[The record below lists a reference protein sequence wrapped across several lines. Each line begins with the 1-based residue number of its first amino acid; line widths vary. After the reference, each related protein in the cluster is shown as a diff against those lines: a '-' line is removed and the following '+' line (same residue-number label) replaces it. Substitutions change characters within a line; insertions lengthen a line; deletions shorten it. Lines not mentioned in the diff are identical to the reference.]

1 MKYLL
6 DLILVVCVVG
16 LGYLWNGEKK
26 NSRTQS
32 DQIDQ
37 LYAAQAKLELD
48 LKAAQASGEKL
59 AADLAALTE
68 TEQQLRQEWEAQK
81 EALAAKTAEADELR
95 QISQKLKE
103 RVDELQ
109 GYKDRASK
117 AIIAEKPPPAGQ
129 P

>member
-16 LGYLWNGEKK
+16 LGYLWNGEKQ
-26 NSRTQS
+26 NSSKQS

-37 LYAAQAKLELD
+37 LYAAQAKLELE
-48 LKAAQASGEKL
+48 LNAARSAGEKL

-68 TEQQLRQEWEAQK
+68 TEQQLRQEWQAQT
-81 EALAAKTAEADELR
+81 EALTAKTAEADELR
-95 QISQKLKE
+95 QISPKLKE

-109 GYKDRASK
+109 GYKDRARQ
-117 AIIAEKPPPAGQ
+117 AIIAEMPQPASPP
-129 P
+129 

>member
-16 LGYLWNGEKK
+16 LGYLWNGEKQ
-26 NSRTQS
+26 NGLAQS

-37 LYAAQAKLELD
+37 LHAAMARLELD
-48 LKAAQASGEKL
+48 LSAANGAKEKL
-59 AADLAALTE
+59 SADLTALTAV
-68 TEQQLRQEWEAQK
+68 EQQLRQDWQAQS
-81 EALAAKTAEADELR
+81 ETLAAKVAEVEQL
-95 QISQKLKE
+95 QEIGKKLKE

-109 GYKDRASK
+109 GYKDRARQ
-117 AIIAEKPPPAGQ
+117 AIIAEMPQPASH